1 MRGEPGPGAD
11 AAEVNARAHI
21 AGAPAVLFV
30 STVVVQKVATSLG
43 VCVAWMSKYSGEYP
57 TVSCGISKRDGNG
70 QRAGWEWERAQWE
83 RGYAGAGLSGSGAKR
98 ERR

>member
-57 TVSCGISKRDGNG
+57 TVSCGISERDGNG
-70 QRAGWEWERAQWE
+70 REGEL
-83 RGYAGAGLSGSGAKR
+83 GAGLSGSRAKW
-98 ERR
+98 ERG